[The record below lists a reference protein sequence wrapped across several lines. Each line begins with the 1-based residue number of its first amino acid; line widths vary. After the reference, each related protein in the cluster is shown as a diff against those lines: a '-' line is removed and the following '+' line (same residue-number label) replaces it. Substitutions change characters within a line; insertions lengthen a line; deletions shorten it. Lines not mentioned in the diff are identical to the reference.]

1 MSRIVVNALSRVVA
15 HRTSR
20 RGLLARSALGATA
33 LAVAPV
39 AFTMRPVSAHAAI
52 CWCSGSSCRC
62 GDLCCDGF
70 TDFCCKL
77 TGENLC
83 PPNTV
88 VAGWW
93 KADGTGF
100 CDIGDSRR
108 PRYYLDC
115 NHLCDD
121 GCGCGW
127 SGICRS
133 SCTAANCRC
142 LEGCDSRSVD
152 CTRFR
157 YGQCSQ
163 DIACVGPIACRIVT
177 CVPPW
182 QWDGSC
188 SEWPAATDNSTGS
201 HDRPCLHDG
210 FTDLAPNA
218 YYVDAVAWAFE
229 QGIATGYSS
238 DIFGPHE
245 PMLRWH
251 MAVFLWRYHGE
262 PEPLVSSHFSD
273 VEGTW
278 YADAVNWMA
287 DAGITSGTDGGLFDP
302 EAPATRGQ
310 AIIFLWRLSGRPE
323 PTDGPP
329 PNREYPYPFDDVNE
343 NAYYREAAHW
353 AVQVGITNGVG
364 ERTFG
369 GESVVDRAQ
378 AITFLHRYDRY
389 DMLTRPQATAET
401 EEPENGDLHGTED
414 SERNAAAESESGV
427 PV

>member
-1 MSRIVVNALSRVVA
+1 MSRTVVNALSRVVA

-20 RGLLARSALGATA
+20 RGILAGSAIGATA

-39 AFTMRPVSAHAAI
+39 AFTLRPITAHAAI
-52 CWCSGSSCRC
+52 CSCSNSACGC

-70 TDFCCKL
+70 SDFCCKL

-100 CDIGDSRR
+100 CDVGDSAR

-121 GCGCGW
+121 GCGCSS
-127 SGICRS
+127 SGVCPS
-133 SCTAANCRC
+133 SCTSADCRC
-142 LEGCDSRSVD
+142 LEGCGSRSVD

-157 YGQCSQ
+157 YGQCNQ
-163 DIACVGPIACRIVT
+163 DVACVGPIACRIVT

-182 QWDGSC
+182 QWDESC
-188 SEWPAATDNSTGS
+188 DDTPATDNSTGF

-218 YYVDAVAWAFE
+218 FYVEAVAWAFE
-229 QGIATGYSS
+229 RGITTGYSS
-238 DIFGPHE
+238 DIFGPYE
-245 PMLRWH
+245 PVLRWH
-251 MAVFLWRYHGE
+251 MAAFLWRYQGE
-262 PEPLVSSHFSD
+262 PEPPGSSHFSD
-273 VEGTW
+273 VEGLW
-278 YADAVNWMA
+278 YADAVNWLA
-287 DAGITSGTDGGLFDP
+287 EAEITSGTEGGLFDP
-302 EAPATRGQ
+302 DAEVTRGQ
-310 AIIFLWRLSGRPE
+310 AVTFLWRMSGRPE
-323 PTDGPP
+323 PKAGPP
-329 PNREYPYPFDDVNE
+329 PFRESLYPFDDVDE

-353 AVQVGITNGVG
+353 AAQVGITNGVG

-369 GESVVDRAQ
+369 GERPIDRAQ
-378 AITFLHRYDRY
+378 AVTFLHRYDRY
-389 DMLTRPQATAET
+389 DMLTRHQAT
-401 EEPENGDLHGTED
+401 EEPEEPENLPGTED
-414 SERNAAAESESGV
+414 SEESVPDGSESEV
-427 PV
+427 PA

>member
-1 MSRIVVNALSRVVA
+1 MSRTVVKALSRVVA

-20 RGLLARSALGATA
+20 RGFLARSAFGATA

-39 AFTMRPVSAHAAI
+39 AFATRPISAQAAI
-52 CWCSGSSCRC
+52 CLCADSSCGC

-70 TDFCCKL
+70 SDFCCKL

-100 CDIGDSRR
+100 CDVGDSPR

-121 GCGCGW
+121 GCGCNWAGVC
-127 SGICRS
+127 SS
-133 SCTAANCRC
+133 SCTTADCRC

-157 YGQCSQ
+157 YGQCNQ

-182 QWDGSC
+182 LWDGSC
-188 SEWPAATDNSTGS
+188 DETPATDNSTGF

-218 YYVDAVAWAFE
+218 YYVEAVEWAYK
-229 QGIATGYSS
+229 QGITTGYSS
-238 DIFGPHE
+238 DIFGPQE
-245 PMLRWH
+245 PVLRWH
-251 MAVFLWRYHGE
+251 AAAFLWRYQGE
-262 PEPLVSSHFSD
+262 PEPLVSAHFKD
-273 VEGTW
+273 IPGYW
-278 YADAVNWMA
+278 YAPAVNWMVE
-287 DAGITSGTDGGLFDP
+287 AGITTGTEDRLFEPD
-302 EAPATRGQ
+302 APVTRGQ
-310 AIIFLWRLSGRPE
+310 AVTFLWGMRGRPTPE
-323 PTDGPP
+323 LSAPP
-329 PNREYPYPFDDVNE
+329 PFGGADYFPFDDVD
-343 NAYYREAAHW
+343 
-353 AVQVGITNGVG
+353 V
-364 ERTFG
+364 
-369 GESVVDRAQ
+369 
-378 AITFLHRYDRY
+378 
-389 DMLTRPQATAET
+389 
-401 EEPENGDLHGTED
+401 
-414 SERNAAAESESGV
+414 
-427 PV
+427 

>member
-1 MSRIVVNALSRVVA
+1 MSRTVVNALSRVVA

-20 RGLLARSALGATA
+20 RGLLARSAFGATA

-39 AFTMRPVSAHAAI
+39 AFTMRPISAHAAI
-52 CWCSGSSCRC
+52 CSCANSSCAC
-62 GDLCCDGF
+62 SDLCCDGF
-70 TDFCCKL
+70 TDFCCKV

-83 PPNTV
+83 PPHTV

-100 CDIGDSRR
+100 CDVGDSPR

-115 NHLCDD
+115 NHLCEDS
-121 GCGCGW
+121 CGCGW
-127 SGICRS
+127 TGVCPS
-133 SCTAANCRC
+133 SCTVADCHC

-157 YGQCSQ
+157 YGQCNQ

-188 SEWPAATDNSTGS
+188 NDTPATDNSTGF

-218 YYVDAVAWAFE
+218 YYTEAVAWAFE
-229 QGIATGYSS
+229 QGITTGYSS
-238 DIFGPHE
+238 DIFGTHE
-245 PMLRWH
+245 PVLRWH
-251 MAVFLWRYHGE
+251 FAVFLWRYQGQL
-262 PEPLVSSHFSD
+262 EPLTWPRFSD
-273 VEGTW
+273 VEGLW

-287 DAGITSGTDGGLFDP
+287 EAEITSGTEAGRFDP
-302 EAPATRGQ
+302 DAQVTRGQ
-310 AIIFLWRLSGRPE
+310 AVTFLWRMAGRPAPRRGT
-323 PTDGPP
+323 PTPF
-329 PNREYPYPFDDVNE
+329 REAPYPFVDVDV
-343 NAYYREAAHW
+343 NAYYRDAAHW
-353 AVQVGITNGVG
+353 AAQVGITNGVG

-369 GESVVDRAQ
+369 GERVIDRAQ
-378 AITFLHRYDRY
+378 AVTFLHRYKMRNK
-389 DMLTRPQATAET
+389 PQDVEDVEDTGDAPET
-401 EEPENGDLHGTED
+401 ENSDK
-414 SERNAAAESESGV
+414 SAKRKSESGV
-427 PV
+427 PA

>member
-1 MSRIVVNALSRVVA
+1 MSRAVVSALSRVVA

-20 RGLLARSALGATA
+20 RGLLARSAFGATA

-39 AFTMRPVSAHAAI
+39 AFTMRPISAHAAI
-52 CWCSGSSCRC
+52 CSCADSSCGC
-62 GDLCCDGF
+62 NDLCCDGF
-70 TDFCCKL
+70 SDFCCKL

-83 PPNTV
+83 PPDTV

-100 CDIGDSRR
+100 CDVGDSAR

-127 SGICRS
+127 TGVCPS
-133 SCTAANCRC
+133 SCTAADCRC

-188 SEWPAATDNSTGS
+188 NDTPATDNSTGY

-218 YYVDAVAWAFE
+218 FYVEAVAWAVE
-229 QGIATGYSS
+229 QGITTGYSS

-245 PMLRWH
+245 PVLRWH
-251 MAVFLWRYHGE
+251 MAAFLWRYQGE
-262 PEPLVSSHFSD
+262 PEPLGSSHFSD
-273 VEGTW
+273 MEGLW
-278 YADAVNWMA
+278 YADAVDWMA
-287 DAGITSGTDGGLFDP
+287 DAGITSGTEDGFFHP
-302 EAPATRGQ
+302 EAPVTRGQ
-310 AIIFLWRLSGRPE
+310 AITLLWRMDGRHVPFPE
-323 PTDGPP
+323 A
-329 PNREYPYPFDDVNE
+329 EYPFDDVDINS
-343 NAYYREAAHW
+343 YYRGAANW
-353 AVQVGITNGVG
+353 AAQVGITDGVG

-369 GESVVDRAQ
+369 GERVIDRAQ
-378 AITFLHRYDRY
+378 AVTFLHRYHLLNESQDAK
-389 DMLTRPQATAET
+389 DSPAA
-401 EEPENGDLHGTED
+401 ED
-414 SERNAAAESESGV
+414 SPGTDDSEENVADESESEV
-427 PV
+427 SA

>member
-1 MSRIVVNALSRVVA
+1 MSRTVVKALSRVVA

-20 RGLLARSALGATA
+20 RGLLARSAFGATA

-39 AFTMRPVSAHAAI
+39 SFTMRPIPAHAAI
-52 CWCSGSSCRC
+52 CSCANSRCGC

-70 TDFCCKL
+70 SDFCCKL

-100 CDIGDSRR
+100 CDVGDSPR

-121 GCGCGW
+121 DCGCNWTGV
-127 SGICRS
+127 CPS
-133 SCTAANCRC
+133 SCTAADCRC
-142 LEGCDSRSVD
+142 LEGCGSRSID

-157 YGQCSQ
+157 YGQCNQ

-188 SEWPAATDNSTGS
+188 DDTPATDNSTGS
-201 HDRPCLHDG
+201 HDRPCLHEG
-210 FTDLAPNA
+210 FTDIAPNA
-218 YYVDAVAWAFE
+218 YYAEAVDWALE
-229 QGIATGYSS
+229 REITTGYSS

-245 PMLRWH
+245 PLLRWH
-251 MAVFLWRYHGE
+251 MAVFLWRYQGN
-262 PEPLVSSHFSD
+262 PETTSEAAVVD
-273 VEGTW
+273 AKDRW
-278 YADAVNWMA
+278 YAKAVNWIVEAGIASDA
-287 DAGITSGTDGGLFDP
+287 DAGRFSPDVPVTRA
-302 EAPATRGQ
+302 EAVT
-310 AIIFLWRLSGRPE
+310 FLWRMKGQPAANWEMPL
-323 PTDGPP
+323 
-329 PNREYPYPFDDVNE
+329 PFDDVGIDANYHD
-343 NAYYREAAHW
+343 AVHW
-353 AVQVGITNGVG
+353 AAQIGLTRGVG

-369 GESVVDRAQ
+369 GELNLDRAQ
-378 AITFLHRYDRY
+378 AVTFLHRYD
-389 DMLTRPQATAET
+389 MLGNDPNSAPDQDSAD
-401 EEPENGDLHGTED
+401 GD
-414 SERNAAAESESGV
+414 SEV
-427 PV
+427 PA